1 MNVDIANM
9 VVNIGEQL
17 QNVDWLDA
25 GVTFVSVFLGALFAY
40 KFGLKL
46 ELRKAK
52 RVMRGDFCTISSQTF
67 INLDTMLSYR
77 KHVLDKILKAYEE
90 QDIKGFLSSISG
102 PTVSFTFDT
111 EKYIFLNDCNRCF
124 IPEIIKVQ
132 STYEFLQK
140 RWVFYTKEL
149 SRVCQLCKEG
159 NIDSISQ
166 IKKIFIE
173 NCELY
178 DKLCIRLYYLNKH
191 FNRCYERFFNVN
203 YYDDLEE
210 DFKSEEKLI
219 KSIIPNA
226 LTDEEFIKFDEY
238 FDKYWAPDHTL
249 WEDIKYHYRKLKY
262 RLKGLKIY
270 FFGRSKPKTKRKS
283 KGKK

>member
-1 MNVDIANM
+1 MNVDIAN
-9 VVNIGEQL
+9 ILSTLLEQM
-17 QNVDWLDA
+17 QKTDWIQHII
-25 GVTFVSVFLGALFAY
+25 TCFSVFIGAFLAY
-40 KFGLKL
+40 RFNMSIERRKF
-46 ELRKAK
+46 K
-52 RVMRGDFCTISSQTF
+52 RQMQGEFCSLATQLHL
-67 INLDTMLSYR
+67 NLNDLITYKEGFLN
-77 KHVLDKILKAYEE
+77 KILKVYEE
-90 QDIKGFLSSISG
+90 QNIKGFLSSISG

-124 IPEIIKVQ
+124 IPEIKTVQ

-140 RWVFYTKEL
+140 RWVFYTEEL
-149 SRVCQLCKEG
+149 SRVCQLRKEG

-166 IKKIFIE
+166 VKKIFME

-219 KSIIPNA
+219 KSIPNA
-226 LTDEEFIKFDEY
+226 LTDEEFIKLDEY

-262 RLKGLKIY
+262 HLKGLKIY
-270 FFGRSKPKTKRKS
+270 FFGRGNSKTKRKS

>member
-1 MNVDIANM
+1 MPFLFSNYPPCRTDYQKFIDTFYDLLSEADEMNI
-9 VVNIGEQL
+9 
-17 QNVDWLDA
+17 
-25 GVTFVSVFLGALFAY
+25 
-40 KFGLKL
+40 
-46 ELRKAK
+46 
-52 RVMRGDFCTISSQTF
+52 
-67 INLDTMLSYR
+67 
-77 KHVLDKILKAYEE
+77 
-90 QDIKGFLSSISG
+90 
-102 PTVSFTFDT
+102 
-111 EKYIFLNDCNRCF
+111 
-124 IPEIIKVQ
+124 
-132 STYEFLQK
+132 
-140 RWVFYTKEL
+140 
-149 SRVCQLCKEG
+149 
-159 NIDSISQ
+159 
-166 IKKIFIE
+166 
-173 NCELY
+173 
-178 DKLCIRLYYLNKH
+178 CIRLYYLNKH